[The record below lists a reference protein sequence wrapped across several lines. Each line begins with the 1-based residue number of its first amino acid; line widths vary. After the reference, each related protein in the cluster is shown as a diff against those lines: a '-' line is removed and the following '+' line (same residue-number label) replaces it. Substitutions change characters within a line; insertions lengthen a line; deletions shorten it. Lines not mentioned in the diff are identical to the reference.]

1 MNNKTIKIKKIYT
14 SVDPESQVGEVLLK
28 DKFFTQL
35 ASDIHRELQKVVAKG
50 ERSLDQ
56 LAQLATLVYYNWDL
70 TQARERIKKHQEL
83 IAALRKFPT

>member
-1 MNNKTIKIKKIYT
+1 MTQALYAHMNNKTIKIKKIYT

-56 LAQLATLVYYNWDL
+56 LGSLLPWCIT
-70 TQARERIKKHQEL
+70 TG
-83 IAALRKFPT
+83 T